1 MQMETLIR
9 FLIAT
14 AVVTVIPGPNILL
27 ITHDSIRHGV
37 RNGLRTVA
45 GVSAGMIP
53 LFLLS
58 LAGASTLLINRAWL
72 FDLAR
77 LAGMLY
83 LVYLGVTILVSGFK
97 EQGRAMPGSGPENR
111 FFLKGVLICVTN
123 PKGILFAGAFFPQFL
138 DKASPL
144 VPQGLILCSG
154 CLAVATAI
162 GAGYAIFA
170 GTADSL
176 FQSEKFRKYSSR
188 LSGLVLIFFGIGLLF
203 TGSLELI

>member
-1 MQMETLIR
+1 MQIETLIR

-27 ITHDSIRHGV
+27 ITHDSIRYGV
-37 RNGLRTVA
+37 RKGLRTVA
-45 GVSAGMIP
+45 GVSVGMIP

-58 LAGASTLLINRAWL
+58 LAGVSTLLIKRAWL
-72 FDLAR
+72 FDTVR
-77 LAGMLY
+77 FAGI
-83 LVYLGVTILVSGFK
+83 VYLIYLGITILVSGFK
-97 EQGRAMPGSGPENR
+97 EQDRKMPESGPENR

-123 PKGILFAGAFFPQFL
+123 PKGILFSGAFFPQFL
-138 DKASPL
+138 DKTSPL
-144 VPQGLILCSG
+144 IFQGLILCSG

-188 LSGLVLIFFGIGLLF
+188 LSGLVLILFGIGLLF
-203 TGSLELI
+203 TGSLQLI

>member
-1 MQMETLIR
+1 
-9 FLIAT
+9 
-14 AVVTVIPGPNILL
+14 
-27 ITHDSIRHGV
+27 
-37 RNGLRTVA
+37 LRTVA
-45 GVSAGMIP
+45 GVSAGLIP

-58 LAGASTLLINRAWL
+58 LAGASTLLISRTWL

-97 EQGRAMPGSGPENR
+97 DQGRVTPGRRPEKR

-144 VPQGLILCSG
+144 IPQGLILCSG

-162 GAGYAIFA
+162 GAGYAVFA

>member
-58 LAGASTLLINRAWL
+58 LAGASTLLIKRPWL

-97 EQGRAMPGSGPENR
+97 EQGRATPGSGPETGFSEGR
-111 FFLKGVLICVTN
+111 ADLRDQSQGN
-123 PKGILFAGAFFPQFL
+123 PFCRGLFP
-138 DKASPL
+138 S
-144 VPQGLILCSG
+144 ISG
-154 CLAVATAI
+154 
-162 GAGYAIFA
+162 
-170 GTADSL
+170 
-176 FQSEKFRKYSSR
+176 
-188 LSGLVLIFFGIGLLF
+188 
-203 TGSLELI
+203 